1 MAEVSGAVDD
11 ELYREILL
19 DHYRHPRHRGEVE
32 APSATAHGH
41 NPLCGDEVDVSLR
54 LRDGELQQ
62 VAFQGQ
68 GCSISMAS
76 ASMMAEEV
84 EGRPLTEVHDL
95 ISRFRG
101 LLVEGKDPA
110 ELGDLGD
117 LEALSGVRKYLAR
130 VKCAMLPWVALE
142 EGLSRAEGERG

>member
-32 APSATAHGH
+32 APTATAHGH

-76 ASMMAEEV
+76 ASMMAEEG
-84 EGRPLTEVHDL
+84 EGRPLPEVHDL

-101 LLVEGKDPA
+101 LLVEGRDPA

>member
-84 EGRPLTEVHDL
+84 EGRPLVEVHDL

-101 LLVEGKDPA
+101 LLVEGRDPA

>member
-84 EGRPLTEVHDL
+84 EGRPLPEVHDL

-101 LLVEGKDPA
+101 LLVEGRDPA

>member
-32 APSATAHGH
+32 APTATAHGH

-142 EGLSRAEGERG
+142 EGLSRAEGESG